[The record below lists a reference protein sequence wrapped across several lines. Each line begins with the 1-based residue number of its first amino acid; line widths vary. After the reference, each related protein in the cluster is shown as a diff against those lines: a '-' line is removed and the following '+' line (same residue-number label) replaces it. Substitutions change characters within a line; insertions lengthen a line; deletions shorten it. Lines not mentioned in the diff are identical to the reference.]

1 MTMTDDNVSLDELMA
16 VLNYAFHV
24 EGGKH
29 PIPLDGAKELLHL
42 VAATEEGVLRITLK
56 KRD

>member
-1 MTMTDDNVSLDELMA
+1 MTDDNVSLDELMA
-16 VLNYAFHV
+16 VLDYAFHV

-56 KRD
+56 KRG